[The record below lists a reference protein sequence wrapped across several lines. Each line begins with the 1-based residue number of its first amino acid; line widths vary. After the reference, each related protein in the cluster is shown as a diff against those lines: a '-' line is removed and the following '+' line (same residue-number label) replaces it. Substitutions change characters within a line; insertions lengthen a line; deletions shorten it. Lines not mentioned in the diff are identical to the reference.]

1 MQTGFQEICCDI
13 RRYLEDA
20 DSIFRRKERFD
31 QDRRDYYARAM
42 VLFALSNRLIDL
54 ARAVCLERRY
64 VADDE
69 AVKNKVLFKRLNDY
83 SVITWDMRQEM
94 ISLVTFRNRV
104 SHHFYELSRDEVEM
118 VYDSIPVYQEFV
130 SLMEQEYTRIG
141 YVRKRNVI
149 LGAVLVALV
158 LFLLWYFS

>member
-94 ISLVTFRNRV
+94 ISLVNFRNRV